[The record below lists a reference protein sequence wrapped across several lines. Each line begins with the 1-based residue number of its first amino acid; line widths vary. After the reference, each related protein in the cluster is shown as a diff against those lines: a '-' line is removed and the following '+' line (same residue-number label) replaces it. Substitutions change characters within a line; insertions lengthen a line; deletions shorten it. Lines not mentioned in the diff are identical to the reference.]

1 MLIIRESVKL
11 MREHKIYFFL
21 PLLICLI
28 VLVLL
33 AFQIYLRRYLIRQ
46 AEKLQFIPRN

>member
-1 MLIIRESVKL
+1 MKKMMLIIRESVKL

-33 AFQIYLRRYLIRQ
+33 AFQIGPGIVI
-46 AEKLQFIPRN
+46 AFIYAGI